1 MISPVSGIVLLS
13 AGVVASPALY
23 GAIVDGTVSLD
34 TAVIRYLVIV
44 LIAWACLSLVSTYAW
59 APAKPKAPA
68 NAEPAPAT
76 LRETHEPKS
85 AA

>member
-23 GAIVDGTVSLD
+23 GAIIEGTVSLD

-59 APAKPKAPA
+59 TPAKPKEAALAETPPA
-68 NAEPAPAT
+68 S
-76 LRETHEPKS
+76 LRDTHEPKS